1 MDTPTQ
7 QDYMDVTN
15 LLVGHYTQSNSHM
28 GVSIS
33 TGHKDP
39 SQLFFFNVTENGL
52 ICVVM
57 GKKAPR
63 TNKIDN
69 YFTFSY

>member
-15 LLVGHYTQSNSHM
+15 LLVGHYTQSSSHM

-39 SQLFFFNVTENGL
+39 SFLFFLQRNRKWANVCCNG
-52 ICVVM
+52 
-57 GKKAPR
+57 
-63 TNKIDN
+63 
-69 YFTFSY
+69 

>member
-1 MDTPTQ
+1 
-7 QDYMDVTN
+7 
-15 LLVGHYTQSNSHM
+15 M

-39 SQLFFFNVTENGL
+39 SCLFFFNVTENGL

-69 YFTFSY
+69 YFTCSY